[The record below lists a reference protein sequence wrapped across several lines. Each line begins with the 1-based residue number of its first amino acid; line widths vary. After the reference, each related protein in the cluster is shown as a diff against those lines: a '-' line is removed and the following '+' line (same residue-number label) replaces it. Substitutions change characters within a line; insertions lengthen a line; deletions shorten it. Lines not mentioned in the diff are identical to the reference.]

1 MKFFSISVVGFKIF
15 YKIDSLVKQKRLCTD
30 WTILFW
36 SFPSLCIFCLPL
48 LLSGQEQ
55 GWVHHWLLKKIK
67 NQILFDPII
76 YIEDIEKNLQEK
88 QRVSDYFIIV
98 KKTYKCCVNIFT
110 NQDLLWTYSDW
121 IILHHLLW
129 TFSGWLYRI
138 QENKCSH
145 FWRCYSSSR

>member
-30 WTILFW
+30 WAILFW

-88 QRVSDYFIIV
+88 QRVSDYFIII
-98 KKTYKCCVNIFT
+98 KKTYKCCVNIFYKARLT
-110 NQDLLWTYSDW
+110 LN
-121 IILHHLLW
+121 I
-129 TFSGWLYRI
+129 FWL
-138 QENKCSH
+138 NN
-145 FWRCYSSSR
+145 SSSSSLNFFRMTLQNSGK